1 MSNQKVSSVLMTD
14 PILIRMC
21 LDDGSTF
28 VTSEGE
34 IKTANPQA
42 PKLDDIAQYVKAMP
56 FMTGKDVVISQT
68 SVVEVSIAI
77 DTMTQSEAVDSG
89 RGKDTAI
96 GSLLTALC
104 QAAVE
109 RGASD
114 IHVEVDGE
122 LTRILIRVDGKREVL
137 ERFADGQSALH
148 QPRKMGTSLTSYVFA
163 TLGGQDIKLRDPAND
178 RFALPLNWQGE
189 VKLFEWRAALIPL
202 DNGIKLTMRC
212 LTSRDKALSLE
223 DMDLPLPYL
232 TILREMI
239 QKRSGAI
246 VICGPMGSGKSS
258 LVTAMIETIDRTARC
273 VHALED
279 PVEFKQ
285 SMVSKTT
292 VEPKKETK
300 LGEGR
305 YRDYAF
311 YAVETLRHD
320 VDVPVLG
327 EVREYAAAKE
337 FCRKAETGGLAITTL
352 HTNSALGVPQTFIQ
366 QLNIPAAIV
375 GAPGLMLMFVH
386 QKLVRKLCPYCA
398 LPLGVEARTIYD
410 AVGCLAEYHKK
421 KQQLHTLLPDV
432 DNAQLK
438 HPGGCK
444 ACSNKGEKGRLVVM
458 EIIVLEDTD
467 RQFIAN
473 EDDHGWKQHLIAQG
487 WPDIRAH
494 TLSRIKNGQVDI
506 ASASEQVD
514 GLMPVDIQNIYTNMQ
529 GAL

>member
-1 MSNQKVSSVLMTD
+1 MSKQEALSVLITD
-14 PILIRMC
+14 PALIRLC

-56 FMTGKDVVISQT
+56 FMTGKDVVINQT
-68 SVVEVSIAI
+68 SVVEVNIAI
-77 DTMTQSEAVDSG
+77 DIMTQSGTVESG
-89 RGKDTAI
+89 RGKDTAV
-96 GSLLTALC
+96 GALLSSLC
-104 QAAVE
+104 QSAVD
-109 RGASD
+109 RGTSD

-122 LTRILIRVDGKREVL
+122 LTRFLIRVDGRREVL
-137 ERFADGQSALH
+137 ERFADGSSALH
-148 QPRKMGTSLTSYVFA
+148 QPRKTGTSLATYVFA

-189 VKLFEWRAALIPL
+189 TKLFEWRAALIPL
-202 DNGIKLTMRC
+202 DNGIKLTLRC

-232 TILREMI
+232 TVLREMI

-258 LVTAMIETIDRTARC
+258 LVTALIETIDRTARC

-386 QKLVRKLCPYCA
+386 QKLVRKLCPHCA
-398 LPLGVEARTIYD
+398 LPIGIEAETIYD
-410 AVGCLAEYHKK
+410 AAGHLAEYRKK
-421 KQQLHTLLPDV
+421 KQQLQTLLPDAV
-432 DNAQLK
+432 NAQVK

-458 EIIVLEDTD
+458 EIIVLDDID
-467 RQFIAN
+467 RQYIAK
-473 EDDHGWKQHLIAQG
+473 EDDHGWKQHLINQG
-487 WPDIRAH
+487 WPDIREH

-514 GLMPVDIQNIYTNMQ
+514 GLMPVDIKNIYADMQ
-529 GAL
+529 EAL